1 MRARSSG
8 SIAVRDRYS
17 IRGDLR
23 SAQIGTA
30 RSAGSACN
38 TGLVIDIDADR
49 FQGLAEAAYAEIP
62 AELTGLLD
70 NVALFV
76 EDDAPAHDP
85 GLLGLYVGTP
95 LTERD
100 TSYAGAM
107 PDRIMIYR
115 NPILSICDTEGDVV
129 REVAITV
136 AHEIAHHF
144 GIDDDRLHELGY
156 A

>member
-1 MRARSSG
+1 M
-8 SIAVRDRYS
+8 
-17 IRGDLR
+17 
-23 SAQIGTA
+23 
-30 RSAGSACN
+30 
-38 TGLVIDIDADR
+38 IDIDAER
-49 FQGLAEAAYAEIP
+49 FLALAESAFAKIP
-62 AELTGLLD
+62 VELTSLLD

-76 EDDAPAHDP
+76 EDDAPAHEP

-100 TSYAGAM
+100 TSYAGVM
-107 PDRIMIYR
+107 PDRIMVYR
-115 NPILSICDTEGDVV
+115 NPILSICETEDDVV